1 MNNYLSPQIIYT
13 TKTTTYA
20 DGNADLDR
28 GQAPKCGEVKLVN
41 EIFIEV
47 IQFL

>member
-28 GQAPKCGEVKLVN
+28 GQTPKCGEAKSVN
-41 EIFIEV
+41 ENLLFI
-47 IQFL
+47 LLC